1 MKQLK
6 ARRSVGVATALSLSL
21 LGSLS
26 CAAVAS
32 ADEGPEPATTTSVS
46 ASPEAESTTPLLP
59 LGESPSAE
67 RTTELFPHSESS
79 TTIKPPSSN
88 TSSDLPAG
96 NDDVTGAGHGTDDS
110 EDGEVADGDVNVS
123 LSAGGGDFQA
133 GKDVKVDRSNLTVQV
148 NYDLLSPNKGDRS
161 VKRVFSGSVAWQIV
175 PAGTNPDKGHDPRAV
190 AWGDARINETGKGS
204 VDVSLARLTP
214 GKHYDLVI
222 DFTGDCAVDRGD
234 GTLHM
239 SVHYD
244 KRVTVRGLHRTKD
257 FHLRHLHLDGNSHAG
272 QGDGL
277 HLKGLPLFDG
287 HPLKHLDLGGDLH
300 LKPLHF
306 SGKSHLELDGNA
318 HREKDFKLPE
328 LNLKTSFGG
337 GAEVS
342 HDDQAGAGEGAAPVA
357 KGKGLPATGF

>member
-88 TSSDLPAG
+88 ASPDLPAG
-96 NDDVTGAGHGTDDS
+96 NDDVTGMEDGNDGS
-110 EDGEVADGDVNVS
+110 GDGEVADGDVNVS

>member
-46 ASPEAESTTPLLP
+46 ASPEAESTT
-59 LGESPSAE
+59 
-67 RTTELFPHSESS
+67 ELFPHSESS

-96 NDDVTGAGHGTDDS
+96 NDDVTGMEDGNDGS
-110 EDGEVADGDVNVS
+110 GDGEVADGDVNVS

-204 VDVSLARLTP
+204 VDVSLA
-214 GKHYDLVI
+214 
-222 DFTGDCAVDRGD
+222 
-234 GTLHM
+234 
-239 SVHYD
+239 
-244 KRVTVRGLHRTKD
+244 
-257 FHLRHLHLDGNSHAG
+257 
-272 QGDGL
+272 
-277 HLKGLPLFDG
+277 
-287 HPLKHLDLGGDLH
+287 
-300 LKPLHF
+300 
-306 SGKSHLELDGNA
+306 
-318 HREKDFKLPE
+318 
-328 LNLKTSFGG
+328 
-337 GAEVS
+337 
-342 HDDQAGAGEGAAPVA
+342 
-357 KGKGLPATGF
+357 

>member
-32 ADEGPEPATTTSVS
+32 ADEGPDPATTTSVS

-88 TSSDLPAG
+88 ASPDLPAG
-96 NDDVTGAGHGTDDS
+96 NDDVTGMEDGNDGS
-110 EDGEVADGDVNVS
+110 GDGEVADGDVNVS

-190 AWGDARINETGKGS
+190 AWGDARINQTGKGS

-257 FHLRHLHLDGNSHAG
+257 FRLRHLHLDGDSRVG
-272 QGDGL
+272 RGDGL

-287 HPLKHLDLGGDLH
+287 HPLKH
-300 LKPLHF
+300 LHF

>member
-88 TSSDLPAG
+88 ASPDLPAG
-96 NDDVTGAGHGTDDS
+96 NDDVTGMEDGNDGS
-110 EDGEVADGDVNVS
+110 GDGEVADGDVNVS

-190 AWGDARINETGKGS
+190 AWGDARINQTGKGS

-342 HDDQAGAGEGAAPVA
+342 HDDQAGANEGAAPVA

>member
-88 TSSDLPAG
+88 ASPDLPAG
-96 NDDVTGAGHGTDDS
+96 NDDVTGMEDGNDGS
-110 EDGEVADGDVNVS
+110 GDGEVADGDVNVS

-337 GAEVS
+337 GAEAS

>member
-6 ARRSVGVATALSLSL
+6 ARRSLGVATALSLSL

-88 TSSDLPAG
+88 ASPDLPAG

-161 VKRVFSGSVAWQIV
+161 VKRVFSGSVTWQIV
-175 PAGTNPDKGHDPRAV
+175 PAGTSPDKGHDPRAV

-204 VDVSLARLTP
+204 VDVNLARLAP

-234 GTLHM
+234 GTLHT

-257 FHLRHLHLDGNSHAG
+257 FRLRHLHLDGDSHVG

-277 HLKGLPLFDG
+277 HLKGLPLP
-287 HPLKHLDLGGDLH
+287 HLKHLDLGGDLH
-300 LKPLHF
+300 LKPLDF
-306 SGKSHLELDGNA
+306 SGSSHLKMEGNA
-318 HREKDFKLPE
+318 HHEGKFKLPE

-337 GAEVS
+337 GAEAS
-342 HDDQAGAGEGAAPVA
+342 HSGQASVGRGATPAA
-357 KGKGLPATGF
+357 KGQGLPATGF

>member
-88 TSSDLPAG
+88 ASPDLPAG

-257 FHLRHLHLDGNSHAG
+257 FRLRHLHLDGDSHVG

-287 HPLKHLDLGGDLH
+287 HPLKH
-300 LKPLHF
+300 LHF

-342 HDDQAGAGEGAAPVA
+342 PSGQASVGRDATPAA
-357 KGKGLPATGF
+357 KGQGLPATGF